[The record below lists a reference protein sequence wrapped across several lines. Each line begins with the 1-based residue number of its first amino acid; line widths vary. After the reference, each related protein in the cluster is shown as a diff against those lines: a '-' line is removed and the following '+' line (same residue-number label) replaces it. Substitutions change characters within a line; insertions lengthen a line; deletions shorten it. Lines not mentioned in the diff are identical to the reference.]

1 MTGQQDDIY
10 DLGINGFLVPSQ
22 ENALADGGFLHSEMM
37 ILIDKDDRIRGYYDG
52 TNLDDMDRLLDD
64 IELLIN
70 SYENV

>member
-37 ILIDKDDRIRGYYDG
+37 ILIDKDDRIRGYYDA
-52 TNLDDMDRLLDD
+52 TDPQNIPKVVQHIKLLDR
-64 IELLIN
+64 E
-70 SYENV
+70 